1 MAVAS
6 TSTSDGMLTLDL
18 IQEEDASPEEHGT
31 CEESFRVDLDKSVAQ
46 LAAGRRRSDSENI
59 KASEKGRTGSL
70 PRREVTSRD
79 KPAQRKDS
87 LDKGT
92 MYTPQVPKKLS
103 LSEKN
108 KCASMEE
115 ILSRRDSAHRAL
127 LRRGLEAQCT
137 TAEPEQLS
145 RLQEL
150 VALKLE
156 KTQEL
161 LTEVKGY
168 GEGKRKV
175 KDCTTSTTS
184 SSSSSQSDCE
194 RILQESERLLG
205 EASSTW
211 SQARRVLQ
219 EVRELRDLYRQI
231 ELQQV
236 DCNPKQ
242 SSQYRKSMM

>member
-1 MAVAS
+1 
-6 TSTSDGMLTLDL
+6 MLTLDL
-18 IQEEDASPEEHGT
+18 IQEEDASPEEHST
-31 CEESFRVDLDKSVAQ
+31 CEKSFRVDLDKSVAQ
-46 LAAGRRRSDSENI
+46 LAAGRYCSDSVNV
-59 KASEKGRTGSL
+59 KPPEKGWTSSL
-70 PRREVTSRD
+70 PRCEVTLWD
-79 KPAQRKDS
+79 KPTQRKDS
-87 LDKGT
+87 LDKGA

-103 LSEKN
+103 GSEKN

-115 ILSRRDSAHRAL
+115 ILSRRDSAHHAM
-127 LRRGLEAQCT
+127 LRRGLEAHCT
-137 TAEPEQLS
+137 TVESEQLS

-168 GEGKRKV
+168 GEGKRK
-175 KDCTTSTTS
+175 DCTTSTTTS
-184 SSSSSQSDCE
+184 SSSSRLDCE
-194 RILQESERLLG
+194 QILQESERLLG